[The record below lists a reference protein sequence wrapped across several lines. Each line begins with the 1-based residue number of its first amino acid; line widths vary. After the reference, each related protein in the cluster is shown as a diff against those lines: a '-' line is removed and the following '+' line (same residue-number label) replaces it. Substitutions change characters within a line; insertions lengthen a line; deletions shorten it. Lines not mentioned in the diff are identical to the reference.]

1 MEIFVKVAQFFLSL
15 SILVMLH
22 ELGHFCAAKLFG
34 VRVEKFYIF
43 FDPWFSL
50 FKFKRGETEYG
61 VGWLPLG
68 GYVKIA
74 GMIDESMDTEQLKQA
89 PQPYEFRTKPAWQRL
104 VIMVAGVVVNFL
116 LALFIY
122 SMVLFAW
129 GEQYLPTR
137 SLTYG
142 VQCDSLAL
150 ELGFRHGDRI
160 LTVGG
165 HEVENF
171 QMVAHDILLESD
183 RRVVVARGA
192 DTLTV
197 HVPDEALAQLV
208 KRPLLFMPRMPF
220 VVAEVRPDMPAARAG
235 IRTGDRLHS
244 INGQPAMFFDE
255 LREATSQHRGDSIR
269 LGLLR
274 DGQVVE
280 TTVAVTEQGMV
291 GIMQQGDL
299 TKFFETARKDY
310 SLLASFPAGAQKG
323 YATAVSYL
331 KQLKLMF
338 KPQTKAYESLGG
350 FISIGKIFP
359 GVWDWQSFWLL
370 TAFLSIILAI
380 MNILPIP
387 ALDGGHVLFLLYEM
401 VVGRKPSDKFLLYA
415 QMVGMALLFGLLI
428 YANGNDIIRLFR

>member
-1 MEIFVKVAQFFLSL
+1 MEILVKVAQFFLSL

-61 VGWLPLG
+61 MGWLPLG

-104 VIMVAGVVVNFL
+104 IIMVAGVVVNFL

-142 VQCDSLAL
+142 VNTGSYSKLFYASSQK
-150 ELGFRHGDRI
+150 
-160 LTVGG
+160 
-165 HEVENF
+165 NN
-171 QMVAHDILLESD
+171 QHDILLESD

-235 IRTGDRLHS
+235 IRPGDRLHS

-255 LREATSQHRGDSIR
+255 LREATNQHRGDSIR

-274 DGQVVE
+274 DGQVEE

-299 TKFFETARKDY
+299 TKFFETARKEY

-350 FISIGKIFP
+350 FISIGKISP